1 MLHSGRVV
9 FGEMEVV
16 VFGRPAAEMVAEEAG
31 RRQAE
36 RVFLMASGTLNR
48 TTEEIA
54 KVRRAL
60 GNRFAGLFDR
70 MPPHTPRRAV
80 IEAAVMAREAGA
92 DLIVTIGGGSVT
104 GGAKA
109 VQLCLANDIRAAEA
123 LDQIRPVKGPD
134 GVLGPPPCNAPSVAQ
149 VAVPTTLSAGE
160 FSAIAGVTDER
171 TRVKE
176 LFRHPR
182 IIPRAVVLDPAV
194 TVHTPEWLWLSTGIR
209 AVDHYV
215 EGICSGEA
223 NPYADAQ
230 ALHGLAL
237 LCRGLPRVKAD
248 PSDLEARLDC
258 QIGSWL
264 SMGPLASGVPMG
276 ASHGI
281 GYVLRAVFDITHG
294 HISCIMLP
302 AVMHWSKP
310 VNAERQALVA
320 AAMGHPGDDA
330 GDVLDAFI
338 AGLGMPRSLA
348 AVKIGPEHSRG
359 SPSRRWTPQGCRAIP
374 GRSSV
379 LRKFVRSSN
388 WPLERRTRHAPAFES
403 VMANALEIL
412 PLTVFDQ
419 GGTGGREVLGFQHG
433 LAFGRQWMAAQDRR
447 SLQPV
452 VAGDALQQHAQGCGG
467 PPQVMHD

>member
-1 MLHSGRVV
+1 MLHSGRVD
-9 FGEMEVV
+9 FGEMERV
-16 VFGRPAAEMVAEEAG
+16 VFGRPAAEVVAEEA
-31 RRQAE
+31 RHREAE
-36 RVFLMASGTLNR
+36 RVFVMASGTLNR
-48 TTEEIA
+48 TTDEVT

-80 IEAAVMAREAGA
+80 IEAAAAVREVGA

-104 GGAKA
+104 DGAKA
-109 VQLCLANDIRAAEA
+109 VQLCLANDIRTADA

-134 GVLGPPPCNAPSVAQ
+134 GAIGPPPCKAPSVPQ
-149 VAVPTTLSAGE
+149 ITVPTTLSAGE
-160 FSAIAGVTDER
+160 FSAIAGVTDEQS
-171 TRVKE
+171 RVKE
-176 LFRHPR
+176 LFRHPQ

-209 AVDHYV
+209 AVDHCV

-248 PSDLEARLDC
+248 PSDLAARLDC

-264 SMGPLASGVPMG
+264 SMGPLAGGVPMG

-281 GYVLRAVFDITHG
+281 GYVLGAVFDIPHG
-294 HISCIMLP
+294 HTSCIMLP
-302 AVMHWSKP
+302 AVMRWNKP

-320 AAMGHPGDDA
+320 AAMGHPGEDA

-338 AGLGMPRSLA
+338 AGLGMPRSLGT
-348 AVKIGPEHSRG
+348 VKIGPDSFARIAEQAMD
-359 SPSRRWTPQGCRAIP
+359 TPWVPRNPRPIP
-374 GRSSV
+374 GPAQ
-379 LRKFVRSSN
+379 VR
-388 WPLERRTRHAPAFES
+388 
-403 VMANALEIL
+403 EIL
-412 PLTVFDQ
+412 
-419 GGTGGREVLGFQHG
+419 E
-433 LAFGRQWMAAQDRR
+433 LAA
-447 SLQPV
+447 
-452 VAGDALQQHAQGCGG
+452 
-467 PPQVMHD
+467 